1 MTFRKRAAGL
11 SPQTSNR
18 VSSSGTSGLLKSV
31 SHYISSVNIPLIN
44 VLIFHKSEK
53 MCLLTPNVTFGSV
66 DGLTHEVEHVGPS
79 LHGDALED
87 SENSEQDVV
96 KLSDAVIRADP
107 PIAAVVAGG
116 TLTHSTRELHLRG
129 VNCLIC

>member
-1 MTFRKRAAGL
+1 
-11 SPQTSNR
+11 
-18 VSSSGTSGLLKSV
+18 
-31 SHYISSVNIPLIN
+31 
-44 VLIFHKSEK
+44 